1 MSKVKNILLNN
12 IQGKKV
18 LLFFILANL
27 VYVVMLTVTIPNV
40 MAFSKGM
47 KLLDMMPTGYDIEY
61 VITLFNTLGQEGRDA
76 YLYHQIPLDML
87 YPLLFGICFCLL
99 LAYCLNRLNKLR
111 TPFIYLCF
119 LPIIA
124 GLFDYLENIGIIT
137 LLGNFP
143 QIAIKTVKFTNFFS
157 LMKSTTTTIYFLVL
171 IIALLTWGISAIGKK

>member
-1 MSKVKNILLNN
+1 MLLNN

-27 VYVVMLTVTIPNV
+27 VYVLMLTVTIPNV

-61 VITLFNTLGQEGRDA
+61 VNTLFNTLGQEGRDA